1 MLWRRRI
8 ARSWSW
14 SWPAAGEHAI
24 NYLVLLGR
32 KNSTASIVYCRMA
45 WAACVCVHVLLR
57 LHVLLRCALNEVCGA
72 WAMAAAAA
80 EAAVA
85 GTRSTGRKGRALLRQ
100 E

>member
-8 ARSWSW
+8 AR

-32 KNSTASIVYCRMA
+32 KCSTASIVYYRMA
-45 WAACVCVHVLLR
+45 WAACVHVLLR

-72 WAMAAAAA
+72 WAMAAAV